1 MPKETEYTSGWIDTT
16 IHDFLSAM
24 SASPASRYA
33 LITCLDSCFALAPI
47 ADANPQLQELKRRGK
62 LQVIGD
68 SISLATR
75 DLLAIQRQRR
85 LFFGFDE
92 LWFGSHVAKSP
103 KPADLVITGPER
115 ITDAMLSA
123 LAGWMESSHC
133 SIGLGDG
140 VGMNFC
146 AKLTGATR
154 RLVDAFAETA
164 MPESATR
171 AITHHG

>member
-47 ADANPQLQELKRRGK
+47 ADANPELQELKRRGK

-75 DLLAIQRQRR
+75 DLLAIQRQR
-85 LFFGFDE
+85 GCSSASTNY
-92 LWFGSHVAKSP
+92 GSVH
-103 KPADLVITGPER
+103 
-115 ITDAMLSA
+115 MLQNVRSRQT
-123 LAGWMESSHC
+123 S
-133 SIGLGDG
+133 
-140 VGMNFC
+140 
-146 AKLTGATR
+146 
-154 RLVDAFAETA
+154 
-164 MPESATR
+164 
-171 AITHHG
+171 